1 MNKLFA
7 ILIMCSLSLPV
18 IATEGQEAESVP
30 EQTGNLEVLTT
41 EEIDELNRTTPQ
53 DASLMTTTPE
63 SLPSRFKEPISKKK
77 LAKKFIIAML
87 CVAGTSVF
95 LYGTLSVYN
104 KIRDGFT
111 EQSSI
116 PPAEGEQ
123 PLETPSDI
131 TDAVKT
137 FIEKTHWDS

>member
-18 IATEGQEAESVP
+18 IAIEGQEAEGAP
-30 EQTGNLEVLTT
+30 ETTNNLEVLTT

-53 DASLMTTTPE
+53 ESNMLTTPE
-63 SLPSRFKEPISKKK
+63 SLPSRFKEPMSKKK

-104 KIRDGFT
+104 KVRDGFT
-111 EQSSI
+111 EQGSA
-116 PPAEGEQ
+116 PATEGEQ
-123 PLETPSDI
+123 PLETPSDL

-137 FIEKTHWDS
+137 FIEKTHWNG